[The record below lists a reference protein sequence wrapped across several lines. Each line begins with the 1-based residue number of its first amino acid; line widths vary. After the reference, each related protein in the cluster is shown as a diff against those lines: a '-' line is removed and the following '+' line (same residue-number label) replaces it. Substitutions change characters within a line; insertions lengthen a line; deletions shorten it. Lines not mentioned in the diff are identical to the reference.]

1 MEAAE
6 AVICVYLLSFKLVIM
21 HTILLTTDTEAHAKA
36 LADFLSNVK
45 TVKSVSIDPEV
56 DKPYNWTNPTRPA
69 TEEEFEQLAV
79 EMEQD
84 KGEYSLKEAK
94 ELSAK
99 KIKEWMKGQKVK

>member
-1 MEAAE
+1 
-6 AVICVYLLSFKLVIM
+6 M

-69 TEEEFEQLAV
+69 TDEEFKQLAV

-84 KGEYSLKEAK
+84 KGEYSPKEVIRYVTK
-94 ELSAK
+94 ELEAWRQK
-99 KIKEWMKGQKVK
+99 KKYFLRIKQGNLSSIFHFILS